1 MRFENDQVWSALK
14 PGSQIVTML
23 WGGEGPLMVA
33 YSKVGA
39 LGARHLAA
47 LGVFFLVAACATIE
61 GGPHR
66 LYTVDQEVGEAQVE
80 LPTLLGYYYKAGAG
94 SDAQKYYRNEYVA
107 RRMYIIDVEYSDYEA
122 ALTSERQKFTF
133 GAAVTGGALN
143 TIGALSP
150 AGATARA
157 LNGAAGA
164 VNATSGYYD
173 SDLVIAKTIQI
184 VEAQMRGQRDL
195 VAKTILQ
202 RRDESTTTY
211 PLAAALSDLEDY
223 YRAGTMN
230 SGLIQAAGDAA
241 NNAAGAA
248 AAKDIVVT
256 YGSNASTAT
265 LAACL
270 NKPGAVDK
278 LVALM
283 SPHSHARLAALAYDT
298 SPMGESARSS
308 LLAKAKA
315 AGICP

>member
-1 MRFENDQVWSALK
+1 MRRSSGLHHIYNARQALSGLITAHK
-14 PGSQIVTML
+14 EACAFVAKY
-23 WGGEGPLMVA
+23 LMV
-33 YSKVGA
+33 VGISS
-39 LGARHLAA
+39 
-47 LGVFFLVAACATIE
+47 LVGACATVE
-61 GGPHR
+61 GGPKR
-66 LYTVDQEVGEAQVE
+66 LYTVDQEVGEAQAE
-80 LPTLLGYYYKAGAG
+80 LPTLLSSYYNAPAG
-94 SDAQKYYRNEYVA
+94 SDAQKYYRNEYVS

-133 GAAVTGGALN
+133 GAVVTGEALN
-143 TIGALSP
+143 TVGALSP

-184 VEAQMRGQRDL
+184 IEAQMRGQRDL
-195 VAKTILQ
+195 VGKSILQ
-202 RRDESTTTY
+202 RRSESTTTY

-230 SGLIQAAGDAA
+230 TGLIQAAGDAA

-256 YGSNASTAT
+256 YGSNASTAA

-270 NKPGAVDK
+270 NIPGAEDK

-283 SPHSHARLAALAYDT
+283 SPRSHAALVALAKST
-298 SPMGESARSS
+298 TGESTRSA

>member
-1 MRFENDQVWSALK
+1 
-14 PGSQIVTML
+14 
-23 WGGEGPLMVA
+23 MVA
-33 YSKVGA
+33 ERKVCA
-39 LGARHLAA
+39 LVASHLVAV
-47 LGVFFLVAACATIE
+47 GVFFLVAACATIE

-66 LYTVDQEVGEAQVE
+66 LYTVDQEVSEARSE
-80 LPTLLGYYYKAGAG
+80 LSSLLSSYNNAGAG
-94 SDAQKYYRNEYVA
+94 SDAQQHYRNEYVA

-122 ALTSERQKFTF
+122 ALTSERQKFMF
-133 GAAVTGGALN
+133 GTAVAGDALN
-143 TIGALSP
+143 TVGALSP
-150 AGATARA
+150 AGATARV
-157 LNGAAGA
+157 LSGAAGA
-164 VNATSGYYD
+164 VNATGGYYD

-195 VAKTILQ
+195 VARNILQ
-202 RRDESTTTY
+202 RRSESTITY

-256 YGSNASTAT
+256 YGANASTAT

-270 NKPGAVDK
+270 NKPGAEAK
-278 LVALM
+278 LVTLM
-283 SPHSHARLAALAYDT
+283 SPRSHAALAALAYDT
-298 SPMGESARSS
+298 SPAGESARSA